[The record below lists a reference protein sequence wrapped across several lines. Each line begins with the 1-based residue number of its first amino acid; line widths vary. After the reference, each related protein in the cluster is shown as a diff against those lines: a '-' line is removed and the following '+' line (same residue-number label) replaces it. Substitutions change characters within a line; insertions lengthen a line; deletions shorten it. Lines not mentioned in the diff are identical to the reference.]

1 MRGKFGSPSEAHR
14 LSKGANMLLTRIR
27 VGNSFLKAHSFSKD
41 HSETS
46 ICSYCRDNKT
56 ENSKHFVIILQYS
69 IVASFLYNNVNSL
82 HVQSNPG
89 IHPQYK
95 HSLTTTVIQPSRPL
109 VLILLRLLFLP
120 NYSTIKKKKMVF
132 YSSTLFSTPYISPP
146 FIIIF
151 FFYFSS
157 SIHFFS
163 FLN

>member
-1 MRGKFGSPSEAHR
+1 
-14 LSKGANMLLTRIR
+14 MLLTRIR
-27 VGNSFLKAHSFSKD
+27 VGNSFLQAHSFSKG

-82 HVQSNPG
+82 HLQSNPG

-120 NYSTIKKKKMVF
+120 NYSTIIKKKWF
-132 YSSTLFSTPYISPP
+132 STLPLFFLLLIFLHLLLLF
-146 FIIIF
+146 FIFLLFQLHTF
-151 FFYFSS
+151 FFFS
-157 SIHFFS
+157 
-163 FLN
+163 